1 MPSPPAGS
9 CSSWATR
16 ISRRGR
22 ATTTRT
28 AITNTRPS
36 PPFRKRSPKR
46 GWRRGGTS
54 ATPPHCPAA
63 SPARTRRGQRS
74 TTRWS
79 RPAAPPVPPERQ
91 RPGSSSPSTVRRAPE
106 TTTRHSTR
114 HSKGTPMGRV
124 VIFGSANAD
133 TVLSVEHFPEPGE
146 TIHAVGSKTGAGGK
160 GLNQAVAAGRMGADA
175 IMVGAIGTDAA
186 GAALRDALANE
197 SGLDLAH
204 LRAWE
209 GPTGQAFVTVDA
221 AGENHIVIVAG
232 ANGSHTAPRAC
243 ENLDFLAAGDVLVC
257 QLEIPFD
264 ATAAALEHG
273 RARGALTVLNAAPAA
288 DVTHMLEWVDL
299 LVVNETEAAAI
310 IGGLGGRVNGA
321 SPGEDARFLCD
332 HARTD
337 VVITLGGDG
346 LVFAGAA
353 GTGSLPAHP
362 ITPVDTTGAGDAFVG
377 GLAAMLAEGEPLAAA
392 LEFASALGALA
403 CTTPAAQGYTST
415 REDVLALAG
424 SSR

>member
-1 MPSPPAGS
+1 
-9 CSSWATR
+9 
-16 ISRRGR
+16 
-22 ATTTRT
+22 
-28 AITNTRPS
+28 
-36 PPFRKRSPKR
+36 
-46 GWRRGGTS
+46 
-54 ATPPHCPAA
+54 
-63 SPARTRRGQRS
+63 
-74 TTRWS
+74 
-79 RPAAPPVPPERQ
+79 
-91 RPGSSSPSTVRRAPE
+91 
-106 TTTRHSTR
+106 
-114 HSKGTPMGRV
+114 MGRV

-160 GLNQAVAAGRMGADA
+160 GLNQAVAAGRMGAEA

-186 GAALRDALANE
+186 GTALRDALANE
-197 SGLDLAH
+197 SGLNLAH

-232 ANGSHTAPRAC
+232 ANGSHTAPRAR

-310 IGGLGGRVNGA
+310 IGGLGGRLNGA

-403 CTTPAAQGYTST
+403 CTAPGAQGYTST